1 MPGLLSG
8 SLLRKGG
15 SGSFIDLASAQPQL
29 PQTPTTSTGYTV
41 KTDSFLVTTYASSL
55 GNIEFNFGSLK
66 SNTSSGSIRV
76 LSTGANTISTSTN
89 TGLLVVE
96 GGVGVGGSMNIK
108 QDIVINGITFGRGYE
123 GINNIVIRGSAATPV
138 DSFENGQESI
148 AIGYDALLGLTTVYK
163 SIAIGRYA
171 LNSGTNISNSIAIG
185 DSALKNAGVYQT
197 FFVATITN
205 ITTGTTTIVTAPG
218 HNLSTGT
225 AIRLL
230 NIQQPTQFINSNVYY
245 VGTPTTSTFVLY
257 TDITRTTLLNSTAY
271 NGTYLGTGTV
281 NTVVYQD
288 QNIAI
293 GVDAATKL
301 INGENNVFIAHA
313 AAQNWTTGSNNVII
327 GQNTARFINTGSG
340 IISIGGDNLVDGV
353 DNQVNI
359 GSVFYFD
366 GTGYSY
372 IASELNVG
380 LGTIAAITSPG
391 PFTST
396 STMTGGLVVV
406 GGIASYRNAIIGT
419 SMSILGTD
427 TSTSTTT
434 GALTVAGGV
443 GISGDLNIGG
453 NTKVSGTI
461 LPTVSDVFDLG
472 SPTARFKTLYLSSA
486 TLNLGGATLSAFS
499 TVTNGT
505 TSTGIALNGTT
516 LGYGYSGS
524 IGYVG
529 STGVGFVG
537 SRGITGSIG
546 FTGSSGSG
554 YTGSAGAASTATG
567 VLGYTGSQG
576 INSGISWSI
585 SASTASDYV
594 FNGPGI
600 ESGNTNDPVLYLY
613 KGFTYIFVNT
623 TGGSHPFA
631 IRVSNGGSDYTTG
644 VSGSQSGTQTFIV
657 PMNAPATLYYQ
668 CTLDSSMGN
677 TINIV

>member
-15 SGSFIDLASAQPQL
+15 SGSFIDLAAAQPQL

-41 KTDSFLVTTYASSL
+41 KTDNLLVTTYASSL

-123 GINNIVIRGSAATPV
+123 GINNIVIRGSASTPV

-148 AIGYDALLGLTTVYK
+148 AIGYDSLLGLPTVYK

-185 DSALKNAGVYQT
+185 DSALKNVGVYQT
-197 FFVATITN
+197 FFAATITN
-205 ITTGTTTIVTAPG
+205 ITTGTTTTISAPG
-218 HNLSTGT
+218 HNLLIGT

-230 NIQQPTQFINSNVYY
+230 NITQPTQLINSNVYY
-245 VGTPTTSTFVLY
+245 VGAPTSSTFVLY
-257 TDITRTTLLNSTAY
+257 TDITRTTLLDSTSYSAY
-271 NGTYLGTGTV
+271 SGTGTV

-293 GVDAATKL
+293 GVDSATKL
-301 INGENNVFIAHA
+301 INGQNNVFIAHSV
-313 AAQNWTTGSNNVII
+313 AQNWTTGSNNIII
-327 GQNTARFINTGSG
+327 GQNTAKYINTGSG
-340 IISIGGDNLVDGV
+340 IISIGGDNLVDGA

-359 GSVFYFD
+359 GSVFYYD

-380 LGTIAAITSPG
+380 LGTLAAITSPG

-419 SMSILGTD
+419 TMSILGTD
-427 TSTSTTT
+427 TTLSTTT
-434 GALTVAGGV
+434 GALQVAGGV
-443 GISGDLNIGG
+443 GIAGDIIIKGLKASGSPAPTIASNSTIAPIAAI
-453 NTKVSGTI
+453 TFVSGTSTI
-461 LPTVSDVFDLG
+461 STITAPSPISLTGGQITLIPTDIWSI
-472 SPTARFKTLYLSSA
+472 
-486 TLNLGGATLSAFS
+486 S
-499 TVTNGT
+499 TSGNV
-505 TSTGIALNGTT
+505 AL
-516 LGYGYSGS
+516 
-524 IGYVG
+524 
-529 STGVGFVG
+529 
-537 SRGITGSIG
+537 
-546 FTGSSGSG
+546 
-554 YTGSAGAASTATG
+554 ASTAVVNKALTMTFDG
-567 VLGYTGSQG
+567 G
-576 INSGISWSI
+576 
-585 SASTASDYV
+585 
-594 FNGPGI
+594 
-600 ESGNTNDPVLYLY
+600 TNKWYPSY
-613 KGFTYIFVNT
+613 
-623 TGGSHPFA
+623 
-631 IRVSNGGSDYTTG
+631 
-644 VSGSQSGTQTFIV
+644 
-657 PMNAPATLYYQ
+657 
-668 CTLDSSMGN
+668 
-677 TINIV
+677 

>member
-1 MPGLLSG
+1 M
-8 SLLRKGG
+8 
-15 SGSFIDLASAQPQL
+15 
-29 PQTPTTSTGYTV
+29 
-41 KTDSFLVTTYASSL
+41 
-55 GNIEFNFGSLK
+55 
-66 SNTSSGSIRV
+66 
-76 LSTGANTISTSTN
+76 
-89 TGLLVVE
+89 
-96 GGVGVGGSMNIK
+96 
-108 QDIVINGITFGRGYE
+108 
-123 GINNIVIRGSAATPV
+123 
-138 DSFENGQESI
+138 
-148 AIGYDALLGLTTVYK
+148 
-163 SIAIGRYA
+163 
-171 LNSGTNISNSIAIG
+171 
-185 DSALKNAGVYQT
+185 AGVYQT
-197 FFVATITN
+197 FYVATITN
-205 ITTGTTTIVTAPG
+205 IAMGSATIFTAPG

-245 VGTPTTSTFVLY
+245 VGTPTTSTCVLY

-434 GALTVAGGV
+434 GALTVAGGI
-443 GISGDLNIGG
+443 GIAGDVIIKGLTASGSAALTIASAS
-453 NTKVSGTI
+453 TIAPAAAITFVSGTSTI
-461 LPTVSDVFDLG
+461 STITAP
-472 SPTARFKTLYLSSA
+472 SPISLTGGQLTL
-486 TLNLGGATLSAFS
+486 
-499 TVTNGT
+499 
-505 TSTGIALNGTT
+505 IP
-516 LGYGYSGS
+516 
-524 IGYVG
+524 
-529 STGVGFVG
+529 TGVW
-537 SRGITGSIG
+537 SIS
-546 FTGSSGSG
+546 TSGNV
-554 YTGSAGAASTATG
+554 ALASTA
-567 VLGYTGSQG
+567 V
-576 INSGISWSI
+576 
-585 SASTASDYV
+585 
-594 FNGPGI
+594 
-600 ESGNTNDPVLYLY
+600 
-613 KGFTYIFVNT
+613 VNKALIIT
-623 TGGSHPFA
+623 F
-631 IRVSNGGSDYTTG
+631 D
-644 VSGSQSGTQTFIV
+644 SGTSKWY
-657 PMNAPATLYYQ
+657 PSY
-668 CTLDSSMGN
+668 
-677 TINIV
+677 

>member
-1 MPGLLSG
+1 MPSLLSG

-41 KTDSFLVTTYASSL
+41 KTDSLLVTTYASSL

-123 GINNIVIRGSAATPV
+123 GINNIVIRGSASTPV

-148 AIGYDALLGLTTVYK
+148 AIGYDSLLGLPTVYK

-185 DSALKNAGVYQT
+185 DSALKNVGVYQT
-197 FFVATITN
+197 FFAATITN
-205 ITTGTTTIVTAPG
+205 ITTGTTTTISAPG
-218 HNLSTGT
+218 HNLLIGT

-230 NIQQPTQFINSNVYY
+230 NITQPTQLINSNVYY
-245 VGTPTTSTFVLY
+245 VGAPTSSTFVLY
-257 TDITRTTLLNSTAY
+257 TDITRTTLLDSTSYSAY
-271 NGTYLGTGTV
+271 SGTGTV

-293 GVDAATKL
+293 GVDSATKL
-301 INGENNVFIAHA
+301 INGQNNVFIAHSV
-313 AAQNWTTGSNNVII
+313 AQNWTTGSNNIII
-327 GQNTARFINTGSG
+327 GQNTAKYINTGSG
-340 IISIGGDNLVDGV
+340 IISIGGDNLVDGA

-359 GSVFYFD
+359 GSVFYYD

-380 LGTIAAITSPG
+380 LGTPAAITSPG

-427 TSTSTTT
+427 TTLSTTT
-434 GALTVAGGV
+434 GALQVAGGV
-443 GISGDLNIGG
+443 GIAGDIIIKGLKASGSPAPTIASNSTIAPIAAI
-453 NTKVSGTI
+453 TFVSGTSTI
-461 LPTVSDVFDLG
+461 STITTPSPISLTGGQITLIPTGLWSI
-472 SPTARFKTLYLSSA
+472 
-486 TLNLGGATLSAFS
+486 S
-499 TVTNGT
+499 TSGNV
-505 TSTGIALNGTT
+505 AL
-516 LGYGYSGS
+516 
-524 IGYVG
+524 
-529 STGVGFVG
+529 
-537 SRGITGSIG
+537 
-546 FTGSSGSG
+546 
-554 YTGSAGAASTATG
+554 ASTAVVNKALTMTFDG
-567 VLGYTGSQG
+567 G
-576 INSGISWSI
+576 
-585 SASTASDYV
+585 
-594 FNGPGI
+594 
-600 ESGNTNDPVLYLY
+600 TNKWYPSY
-613 KGFTYIFVNT
+613 
-623 TGGSHPFA
+623 
-631 IRVSNGGSDYTTG
+631 
-644 VSGSQSGTQTFIV
+644 
-657 PMNAPATLYYQ
+657 
-668 CTLDSSMGN
+668 
-677 TINIV
+677 